1 MIQNKNHETKLNIV
15 VTNNFCLKDEKIL
28 INEMNKGLNP
38 LKNKIEYVNKRK
50 LGKNDKKDLIIN
62 IVTYVHKSKNIPEK
76 WDCN

>member
-1 MIQNKNHETKLNIV
+1 LIQNKNHKTKLNIV

-38 LKNKIEYVNKRK
+38 LKNEIEIVNKRK

-62 IVTYVHKSKNIPEK
+62 YSDI
-76 WDCN
+76 CA